1 MDWMTKARQQLVG
14 LTVPE
19 RVFLLAPVAVW
30 FSYAPNFHIM
40 RFSST
45 NIEVSITLLYL
56 CVFMLSGMT
65 SVWRTRKQLFKHP
78 AVWLGAILVMWQL
91 TSLFWTVNVTRG
103 LLQVG
108 VWCVL
113 WCCFL
118 VVFSMQHARRV
129 ISIATRLLI
138 ISATGVSIL
147 AILQVV
153 YGAWTDWGLC
163 AGCLARGFGF
173 VRPSVFA
180 IEPQFLGSL
189 LILPT
194 VLALHRLLRGLA
206 SRLEIASLL
215 LMIMALYLTL
225 SRGALFA
232 IAAAVV
238 VLSFITWRHYA
249 VSLQRVLTVI
259 LTVFTVGCS
268 AGMAWHGLFTELNPR
283 VSDGW
288 YDAVAKSV
296 NHLTLGKV
304 SLPKAAR
311 LPADDTSQAP
321 PEKIE
326 PAAPQRALFDGYVQR
341 STDER
346 TTLNT
351 RAIHTWSQDPLTVMR
366 GVGVGGA
373 GRAMYQFDRSAGWE
387 FEIVQNEYLS
397 VLLELGVIGLMLF
410 LAGIIGVFWAVH
422 REPWMWAVLAGFL
435 VQWNFFSG
443 LPNALHIYLTI
454 ICMVAW
460 VMTRGGVYAY
470 QEAKNLA

>member
-1 MDWMTKARQQLVG
+1 MQRISNVWRHILG
-14 LTVPE
+14 LTLPE
-19 RVFLLAPVAVW
+19 RVFLLAPITIW
-30 FSYAPNFHIM
+30 FSYAPNIHLA
-40 RFSST
+40 RTSGT
-45 NIEVSITLLYL
+45 NIEMSVTLLYV
-56 CVFMLSGMT
+56 CAFALSGVA
-65 SVWRTRKQLFKHP
+65 SVWHARKRLLRHP
-78 AVWLGAILVMWQL
+78 AAWAGLIFVCWQL
-91 TSLFWTVNVTRG
+91 ISLLWTVNLTRG
-103 LLQVG
+103 ALQVG
-108 VWCVL
+108 VWCIL
-113 WCCFL
+113 WCCLL
-118 VVFSMQHARRV
+118 VVLSMQHMRRV
-129 ISIATRLLI
+129 IYTATRLLI

-189 LILPT
+189 LILPI
-194 VLALHRLLRGLA
+194 VLVLHRLLRGLA

-232 IAAAVV
+232 VAAAVV

-249 VSLQRVLTVI
+249 VSLRRLLTVI
-259 LTVFTVGCS
+259 LTVFTVGCGV
-268 AGMAWHGLFTELNPR
+268 GMVWHGLFTELNPR

-366 GVGVGGA
+366 GVGAGGA